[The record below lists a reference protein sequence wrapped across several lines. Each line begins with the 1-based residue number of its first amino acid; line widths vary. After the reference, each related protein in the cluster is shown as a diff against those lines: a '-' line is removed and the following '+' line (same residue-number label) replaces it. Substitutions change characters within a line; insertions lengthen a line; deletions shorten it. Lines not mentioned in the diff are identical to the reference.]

1 MEADNVRRKGTGK
14 TGLGLIAIAIGI
26 IAAIALIAYALMIQ
40 GVFESVIV
48 IAAYVIIGIAAA
60 CIIAFGIIMLVS
72 IPVYMVKGEKTQTT
86 GNYNLED
93 VKPVENS
100 SSDDPKND

>member
-1 MEADNVRRKGTGK
+1 MEADNVRKKGTGR

-26 IAAIALIAYALMIQ
+26 VAAIALIVYALMIP
-40 GVFESVIV
+40 GVFESVIM
-48 IAAYVIIGIAAA
+48 IAAYVVIGIIAVCA
-60 CIIAFGIIMLVS
+60 IIFGVIMLIS
-72 IPVYMVKGEKTQTT
+72 IPMYMVKGEKTQTT
-86 GNYNLED
+86 GNYDLDD

>member
-14 TGLGLIAIAIGI
+14 TGLALIAIAIGI
-26 IAAIALIAYALMIQ
+26 IALIGLAVYALMIP
-40 GVFESVIV
+40 GVLESVATIV
-48 IAAYVIIGIAAA
+48 AIVVAAIVVIGIIIYGVILLAA
-60 CIIAFGIIMLVS
+60 
-72 IPVYMVKGEKTQTT
+72 IPVYMAKGEKTQTT

>member
-1 MEADNVRRKGTGK
+1 MEADNVRKKGTGR

-26 IAAIALIAYALMIQ
+26 IAAIALIVYALMIP
-40 GVFESVIV
+40 GVFESVII
-48 IAAYVIIGIAAA
+48 IAAYVIIGIVAICA
-60 CIIAFGIIMLVS
+60 IAFGIIMLVS
-72 IPVYMVKGEKTQTT
+72 IPVYMVKGEKTQAT

>member
-26 IAAIALIAYALMIQ
+26 IAAIALIAYALMIP

-48 IAAYVIIGIAAA
+48 IAASAFVI
-60 CIIAFGIIMLVS
+60 VS
-72 IPVYMVKGEKTQTT
+72 SP
-86 GNYNLED
+86 
-93 VKPVENS
+93 S
-100 SSDDPKND
+100 S